1 MQNKKSLMKTNKLF
15 SQLARTYKQELLLAL
30 VFSSVANIMM
40 LVPTLYMLQIYDR
53 VMLSKSEITLVVV
66 SIITFGL
73 MLSMG
78 FAEWARSK
86 VLIAAGVNLELA
98 LSQRLFR
105 VSFLNRLKQT
115 QKSTLQPFND
125 LAQLRQTLTG
135 QSIYALLDA
144 PWTPFYIVI
153 MFLLHPWLGYL
164 SIVFCVNL
172 SFVAWFSAQK
182 TKDSKD
188 QSLEEETELNR
199 FVHSKL
205 RNAEVIE
212 AHGMAK
218 NLKFRWWQR
227 QVEVLKTGTEAE
239 NLESK
244 LTSTTKEITILKQ
257 SLALG
262 VGALLV
268 MKGELTVGAMIAANL
283 LMTRATAPLDTMVN
297 GWRGFKQSFEAAK
310 RLEELLDEFPEELQ
324 RGTSHVLKGAIQLQN
339 ISAQAI
345 TRKTPILNEV
355 SLQVRPGEAIAV
367 VGASGSGKSTLAKV
381 VLGVWPLFTGKVS
394 FDGIDIHELDREH
407 MGPQVG
413 YLAQDVEL
421 FDGTIAENI
430 ARMSE
435 VDHEKVILAAQHVG
449 MHETILHLP
458 SGYDHLIKGKGGA
471 LSSGQKQRIALARA
485 IYGTPQILIL
495 DEPDSSL
502 DEAGVKAL
510 EEVLKELKSAGT
522 TIVLITHRESLL
534 AFVDRIVEMKSG
546 QISHTR
552 EVPMDLLHSQAKLSN
567 I

>member
-1 MQNKKSLMKTNKLF
+1 MKPNKLF

-53 VMLSKSEITLVVV
+53 VMISKSEITLVVV

-73 MLSMG
+73 MLTMG

-172 SFVAWFSAQK
+172 TLVAWFSAQM

-212 AHGMAK
+212 AHGMAN
-218 NLKFRWWQR
+218 NLKLRWWQR

-244 LTSTTKEITILKQ
+244 LTSATKEITILKQ

-268 MKGELTVGAMIAANL
+268 MEGELTVGAMIAANL
-283 LMTRATAPLDTMVN
+283 LMTRATAPLDMMVN
-297 GWRGFKQSFEAAK
+297 GWRGFKQSFESAK
-310 RLEELLDEFPEELQ
+310 RLEELLDEFPEEVQ
-324 RGTSHVLKGAIQLQN
+324 RGKSHALKGAIELQN
-339 ISAQAI
+339 ISVKVA
-345 TRKTPILNEV
+345 TRKTPILHEV

-381 VLGVWPLFTGKVS
+381 ILGIWPSFAGQVS
-394 FDGIDIHELDREH
+394 FDGVDIHEIDREF

-435 VDHEKVILAAQHVG
+435 VDHERVILAAQHVG

-458 SGYDHLIKGKGGA
+458 SGYDHQISGKGGA
-471 LSSGQKQRIALARA
+471 LSSGQKQRVALARA

-534 AFVDRIVEMKSG
+534 AFVDRIIEMKSG
-546 QISHTR
+546 QISNTR
-552 EVPMDLLHSQAKLSN
+552 DVQRDLPNVQAKLSD

>member
-1 MQNKKSLMKTNKLF
+1 MKPNKLL

-53 VMLSKSEITLVVV
+53 VMISKSEITLVVV
-66 SIITFGL
+66 SIISFGL

-86 VLIAAGVNLELA
+86 VLIAAGVNLELT

-153 MFLLHPWLGYL
+153 MFLLHPWLGFL
-164 SIVFCVNL
+164 AIAFCVNL

-182 TKDSKD
+182 TKDNKD
-188 QSLEEETELNR
+188 QSLEEETDLNR

-262 VGALLV
+262 MGALLV
-268 MKGELTVGAMIAANL
+268 MEGELTVGAMIAANL
-283 LMTRATAPLDTMVN
+283 LMTRATSPLDMMVN
-297 GWRGFKQSFEAAK
+297 GWRDFKQSFDAAK
-310 RLEELLDEFPEELQ
+310 RLEELLDDFSEDMQ
-324 RGTSHVLKGAIQLQN
+324 RGNSHVLKGDIQLQN
-339 ISAQAI
+339 ISAKVA
-345 TRKTPILNEV
+345 TRKTSILNEV
-355 SLQVRPGEAIAV
+355 SFQVRSGEAIAV
-367 VGASGSGKSTLAKV
+367 VGASGSGKSTLAKAI
-381 VLGVWPLFTGKVS
+381 LGIWPSFTGKVS
-394 FDGIDIHELDREH
+394 FDGMGIHEIDQEF

-435 VDHEKVILAAQHVG
+435 VDHEKVILAAQQVG
-449 MHETILHLP
+449 MHETILHL
-458 SGYDHLIKGKGGA
+458 SEGYDHQITSKGGA
-471 LSSGQKQRIALARA
+471 LSSGQKQRVALARA

-510 EEVLKELKSAGT
+510 EEVLKALKSSGT
-522 TIVLITHRESLL
+522 TIILITHRESLL
-534 AFVDRIVEMKSG
+534 AFVDRIVEMKNG
-546 QISHTR
+546 QINSIR
-552 EVPMDLLHSQAKLSN
+552 DVSMSLPQAQAKLTN

>member
-1 MQNKKSLMKTNKLF
+1 MKPNKLF

-53 VMLSKSEITLVVV
+53 VMISKSEITLVVV

-172 SFVAWFSAQK
+172 TLVAWFSAQM

-212 AHGMAK
+212 AHGMAN
-218 NLKFRWWQR
+218 NLKLRWWQR

-268 MKGELTVGAMIAANL
+268 MEGELTVGAMIAANL
-283 LMTRATAPLDTMVN
+283 LMTRATAPLDMMVN
-297 GWRGFKQSFEAAK
+297 GWRGFKQSFESAK
-310 RLEELLDEFPEELQ
+310 RLEELLDEFPEEVQ
-324 RGTSHVLKGAIQLQN
+324 RGKSHALKGAIELQN
-339 ISAQAI
+339 ISVKVA
-345 TRKTPILNEV
+345 TRKTPILHEV

-381 VLGVWPLFTGKVS
+381 ILGIWPSFAGQVS
-394 FDGIDIHELDREH
+394 FDGVDIHEIDREF

-435 VDHEKVILAAQHVG
+435 IDHERVILAAQHVG

-458 SGYDHLIKGKGGA
+458 SGYDHQITGKGGA
-471 LSSGQKQRIALARA
+471 LSSGQKQRVALARA

-546 QISHTR
+546 QISNTR
-552 EVPMDLLHSQAKLSN
+552 NVQRDLPNAQAKLSD

>member
-1 MQNKKSLMKTNKLF
+1 MNNNTLLSK
-15 SQLARTYKQELLLAL
+15 LARTYKRELLLAL

-53 VMLSKSEITLVVV
+53 IMVSKSEITLIVV
-66 SIITFGL
+66 SFITLGL
-73 MLSMG
+73 MLSMI

-86 VLIAAGVNLELA
+86 VLVAAGVNLELA

-105 VSFLNRLKQT
+105 VSFLSRLKQS
-115 QKSTLQPFND
+115 QKTVLQPFSD
-125 LAQLRQTLTG
+125 LGQLRQTLTG

-144 PWTPFYIVI
+144 PWTPFYIVV
-153 MFLLHPWLGYL
+153 MFLLHPWLGIL
-164 SIVFCVNL
+164 ALVFCVNL
-172 SFVAWFSAQK
+172 SFVAWFSAQQ
-182 TKDSKD
+182 TKDTKD

-218 NLKFRWWQR
+218 NLQFKWWQR
-227 QVEVLKTGTEAE
+227 QNEVLRVGAEAE

-244 LTSTTKEITILKQ
+244 LTSAAKEITVLKQ

-268 MKGELTVGAMIAANL
+268 MEGELSVGAMIAANL
-283 LMTRATAPLDTMVN
+283 LMTRATAPLDMMVN
-297 GWRGFKQSFEAAK
+297 GWRGFKQAFEASE
-310 RLEELLDEFPEELQ
+310 RIELLLEEFPEIQTTGLSHKLQ
-324 RGTSHVLKGAIQLQN
+324 GNLKLNG
-339 ISAQAI
+339 I
-345 TRKTPILNEV
+345 TANVDLRKSSILNDV
-355 SLQVRPGEAIAV
+355 SLEVEAGEAIAV
-367 VGASGSGKSTLAKV
+367 IGASGSGKSTLAKV
-381 VLGVWPLFTGKVS
+381 ILGIWPSFTGRVL
-394 FDGIDIHELDREH
+394 FDGIDIDKLDREDF
-407 MGPQVG
+407 GPQVG

-435 VDHEKVILAAQHVG
+435 VDHEKVILAAKHVG

-458 SGYDHLIKGKGGA
+458 DGYDNQITGKGGT

-485 IYGTPQILIL
+485 IYDTPQVLVL

-502 DEAGVKAL
+502 DDAGVHAL
-510 EEVLKELKSAGT
+510 ESVLKELKASGT

-534 AFVDRIVEMKSG
+534 SFVDRTLEMENGRIIGHRS
-546 QISHTR
+546 
-552 EVPMDLLHSQAKLSN
+552 LSIN
-567 I
+567 

>member
-1 MQNKKSLMKTNKLF
+1 MKNNKLLPK
-15 SQLARTYKQELLLAL
+15 LARTYRQELLSALA
-30 VFSSVANIMM
+30 FSSVANILM

-53 VMLSKSEITLVVV
+53 VMLSKSEITLIVV
-66 SIITFGL
+66 SLISLGL
-73 MLSMG
+73 MMAMG

-144 PWTPFYIVI
+144 PWTPFYIFI

-164 SIVFCVNL
+164 AIVFCVNL
-172 SFVAWFSAQK
+172 SLVAWFSAHK
-182 TKDSKD
+182 SKDSKD
-188 QSLEEETELNR
+188 QSIEEETELNR

-227 QVEVLKTGTEAE
+227 QEEVLKTGTEAE

-244 LTSTTKEITILKQ
+244 LTSTTKEITVLKQ

-262 VGALLV
+262 MGALLV
-268 MKGELTVGAMIAANL
+268 MQGELSVGAMIAANFI
-283 LMTRATAPLDTMVN
+283 MTRATAPLDSMVN
-297 GWRGFKQSFEAAK
+297 GWRGFKQAFEAAK
-310 RLEELLDEFPEELQ
+310 RLEDLLEEFPEELQ
-324 RGTSHVLKGAIQLQN
+324 TGHVHKLKGTVELQQ
-339 ISAQAI
+339 ITAQVLS
-345 TRKTPILNEV
+345 RKAPILNEV
-355 SLQVRPGEAIAV
+355 SLLIESGQAIAV

-381 VLGVWPLFTGKVS
+381 IFGIWPTFTGIVN
-394 FDGIDIHELDREH
+394 FDGQDINQLDREFFGH
-407 MGPQVG
+407 QVG

-435 VDHEKVILAAQHVG
+435 VDHEQVIQAAQHVG
-449 MHETILHLP
+449 MHETILHLQE
-458 SGYDHLIKGKGGA
+458 GYDHQITGKGGS
-471 LSSGQKQRIALARA
+471 LSSGQKQRVALARA
-485 IYGTPQILIL
+485 IYGTPKILVL

-510 EEVLKELKSAGT
+510 EQVLKELKAAGT

-534 AFVDRIVEMKSG
+534 AFVDRIVEMKKG
-546 QISHTR
+546 QISSIR
-552 EVPMDLLHSQAKLSN
+552 EVHMELPHEQPKLN
-567 I
+567 HI

>member
-1 MQNKKSLMKTNKLF
+1 MKPNKLF

-53 VMLSKSEITLVVV
+53 VMISKSEITLVVV
-66 SIITFGL
+66 SIISFGL

-86 VLIAAGVNLELA
+86 VLIAAGVNLELT

-153 MFLLHPWLGYL
+153 MFLLHPWLGFLAIAFCL
-164 SIVFCVNL
+164 SL

-244 LTSTTKEITILKQ
+244 LTSTTKEITIFKQ

-262 VGALLV
+262 MGALLV

-283 LMTRATAPLDTMVN
+283 LMTRATSPLDMIVN
-297 GWRGFKQSFEAAK
+297 GWRGFKQSFDAAN
-310 RLEELLDEFPEELQ
+310 RLEELLDEFPEDMQ
-324 RGTSHVLKGAIQLQN
+324 RGNSHVLRGDIQVQN
-339 ISAQAI
+339 ISAKVAA
-345 TRKTPILNEV
+345 RKAPILNEV
-355 SLQVRPGEAIAV
+355 SFQVRSGEAIAV
-367 VGASGSGKSTLAKV
+367 VGASGSGKSTLAKAI
-381 VLGVWPLFTGKVS
+381 LGIWQSFTGKVS
-394 FDGIDIHELDREH
+394 FDGVGIHEIDREF

-458 SGYDHLIKGKGGA
+458 EGYDHQITGKGGA

-510 EEVLKELKSAGT
+510 EDVLKALKSSGT
-522 TIVLITHRESLL
+522 TIILITHRESLL
-534 AFVDRIVEMKSG
+534 AFVDRIVEMKNG
-546 QISHTR
+546 QINSISDVR
-552 EVPMDLLHSQAKLSN
+552 MSLPQAQAKFTN

>member
-1 MQNKKSLMKTNKLF
+1 MNNNTLLSK
-15 SQLARTYKQELLLAL
+15 LARTYKRELLLAL

-40 LVPTLYMLQIYDR
+40 LIPTLYMLQIYDR
-53 VMLSKSEITLVVV
+53 IMVSKSEITLIVV
-66 SIITFGL
+66 SVITLGL
-73 MLSMG
+73 MLSMI

-86 VLIAAGVNLELA
+86 VLVAAGVNLELA

-105 VSFLNRLKQT
+105 VSFLSRLKQS
-115 QKSTLQPFND
+115 QKTVLQPFSD
-125 LAQLRQTLTG
+125 LGQLRQTLTG

-144 PWTPFYIVI
+144 PWTPFYIVV
-153 MFLLHPWLGYL
+153 MFLLHPWLGIL
-164 SIVFCVNL
+164 ALVFCVNL
-172 SFVAWFSAQK
+172 SFVAWFSAQQ

-218 NLKFRWWQR
+218 NLQFKWWQR
-227 QVEVLKTGTEAE
+227 QNEVLRVGAEAE

-244 LTSTTKEITILKQ
+244 LTSAAKEITVLKQ

-268 MKGELTVGAMIAANL
+268 MEGELSVGAMIAANL
-283 LMTRATAPLDTMVN
+283 LMTRATAPLDMMVN
-297 GWRGFKQSFEAAK
+297 GWRGFKQAFEASE
-310 RLEELLDEFPEELQ
+310 RIELLLEEFPEIQTTGLSHELQ
-324 RGTSHVLKGAIQLQN
+324 GNLKLKG
-339 ISAQAI
+339 I
-345 TRKTPILNEV
+345 TANVDSRKTSILNDVSMEV
-355 SLQVRPGEAIAV
+355 EAGEAIAV
-367 VGASGSGKSTLAKV
+367 IGASGSGKSTLAKV
-381 VLGVWPLFTGKVS
+381 ILGIWPSFTGRVL
-394 FDGIDIHELDREH
+394 FDGIDIDKLDREDF
-407 MGPQVG
+407 GPQVG

-435 VDHEKVILAAQHVG
+435 VNHEKVILAAKHVG

-458 SGYDHLIKGKGGA
+458 DGYDNQITGKGGT

-485 IYGTPQILIL
+485 IYDTPQVLVL

-502 DEAGVKAL
+502 DDAGVHAL
-510 EEVLKELKSAGT
+510 ESVLKELKASGT

-534 AFVDRIVEMKSG
+534 SFVDRTLEMENGRIIGHRS
-546 QISHTR
+546 
-552 EVPMDLLHSQAKLSN
+552 LSIN
-567 I
+567 

>member
-1 MQNKKSLMKTNKLF
+1 MKPNKLF
-15 SQLARTYKQELLLAL
+15 SQLVKTYKQELLLAL

-53 VMLSKSEITLVVV
+53 VMISKSEITLVVV

-73 MLSMG
+73 MLTMG

-164 SIVFCVNL
+164 SLVFCVNL
-172 SFVAWFSAQK
+172 TLVAWFSAQI

-212 AHGMAK
+212 AHGMAN
-218 NLKFRWWQR
+218 NLKLRWWQR

-244 LTSTTKEITILKQ
+244 LTSATKEITILKQ

-268 MKGELTVGAMIAANL
+268 MEGELTVGAMIAANL
-283 LMTRATAPLDTMVN
+283 LMTRATAPLDMMVN
-297 GWRGFKQSFEAAK
+297 GWRGFKQSFESAK
-310 RLEELLDEFPEELQ
+310 RLEELLDEFPEEVQ
-324 RGTSHVLKGAIQLQN
+324 RGKSHALKGAIELQN
-339 ISAQAI
+339 ISVKVDA
-345 TRKTPILNEV
+345 RKTPILHEV

-381 VLGVWPLFTGKVS
+381 ILGIWPSFAGQVS
-394 FDGIDIHELDREH
+394 FDGLDIHEIDREF

-430 ARMSE
+430 VRMSK
-435 VDHEKVILAAQHVG
+435 VDHERVILAAKHVG

-458 SGYDHLIKGKGGA
+458 SGYDHQITGKGGA
-471 LSSGQKQRIALARA
+471 LSSGQKQRVALARA

-522 TIVLITHRESLL
+522 TIILITHRESLL

-546 QISHTR
+546 QISNTR
-552 EVPMDLLHSQAKLSN
+552 DVRRDLPNAQAKLSD

>member
-1 MQNKKSLMKTNKLF
+1 MNTINSFMNSNKLL
-15 SQLARTYKQELLLAL
+15 SKLARTYKRELILAL

-53 VMLSKSEITLVVV
+53 VMVSKSEITLIVV
-66 SIITFGL
+66 SVISLGL
-73 MLSMG
+73 MLSMI
-78 FAEWARSK
+78 FSEWARSK

-105 VSFLNRLKQT
+105 VSFLSRLKQS
-115 QKSTLQPFND
+115 QKTTLQPFSD
-125 LAQLRQTLTG
+125 LGQLRQTLTG

-144 PWTPFYIVI
+144 PWTPFYIVV
-153 MFLLHPWLGYL
+153 MFLLHPWLGIL
-164 SIVFCVNL
+164 ALLFCINL

-218 NLKFRWWQR
+218 NLQYKWWQR
-227 QVEVLKTGTEAE
+227 QNEVLRIGAEAE

-244 LTSTTKEITILKQ
+244 LTSATKEITVLKQ

-268 MKGELTVGAMIAANL
+268 MEGELSIGAMIAANL
-283 LMTRATAPLDTMVN
+283 LMTRATAPLDMMVN
-297 GWRGFKQSFEAAK
+297 GWRGFKQAFQASE
-310 RLEELLDEFPEELQ
+310 RIESLLVEFPEHQTGEFNHTLHGNLQ
-324 RGTSHVLKGAIQLQN
+324 LTGVTAKAESRNS
-339 ISAQAI
+339 
-345 TRKTPILNEV
+345 PILNDV
-355 SLQVRPGEAIAV
+355 SLQVQAGEAIAV
-367 VGASGSGKSTLAKV
+367 IGASGSGKSTLAKV
-381 VLGVWPLFTGKVS
+381 ILGIWPNFTGKVL
-394 FDGIDIHELDREH
+394 FDGKEIESLNREDI
-407 MGPQVG
+407 GSQIG

-430 ARMSE
+430 ARMSD
-435 VDHEKVILAAQHVG
+435 VKHEKVILAAKHVG

-458 SGYDHLIKGKGGA
+458 NGYDNQITGKGGT

-485 IYGTPQILIL
+485 IYDMPQVLVL

-502 DEAGVKAL
+502 DDAGVHAL
-510 EEVLKELKSAGT
+510 ESVLKELKKAGT

-534 AFVDRIVEMKSG
+534 NFVDRILEMENG
-546 QISHTR
+546 QIIR
-552 EVPMDLLHSQAKLSN
+552 QRNL
-567 I
+567 

>member
-1 MQNKKSLMKTNKLF
+1 MKSNKLF

-53 VMLSKSEITLVVV
+53 VMISKSEITLVVV

-73 MLSMG
+73 MLTMG

-172 SFVAWFSAQK
+172 TLVAWFSAQM

-188 QSLEEETELNR
+188 QSLEEEIELNR

-212 AHGMAK
+212 AHGMAN
-218 NLKFRWWQR
+218 NLKLRWWQR

-268 MKGELTVGAMIAANL
+268 MEGELTVGAMIAANL
-283 LMTRATAPLDTMVN
+283 LMTRATAPLDMMVN
-297 GWRGFKQSFEAAK
+297 GWRGFKQSFESAK
-310 RLEELLDEFPEELQ
+310 RLEELLDEFPEEVQ
-324 RGTSHVLKGAIQLQN
+324 RGKSHALKGAIELQN
-339 ISAQAI
+339 ISVKVA
-345 TRKTPILNEV
+345 TRKTPILHEV

-381 VLGVWPLFTGKVS
+381 ILGIWPSFAGQVS
-394 FDGIDIHELDREH
+394 FDGVDIHEIDREF

-435 VDHEKVILAAQHVG
+435 VDHERVILAAQHVG

-458 SGYDHLIKGKGGA
+458 SGYDHQITGKGGA
-471 LSSGQKQRIALARA
+471 LSSGQKQRVALARA

-534 AFVDRIVEMKSG
+534 DFVNRIIEMKSG
-546 QISHTR
+546 QISNTR
-552 EVPMDLLHSQAKLSN
+552 DVQRDLPNAQAKLSD

>member
-1 MQNKKSLMKTNKLF
+1 MQNKKSLMKPNKLF

-53 VMLSKSEITLVVV
+53 VMISKSEITLVVV

-73 MLSMG
+73 MLTMG

-164 SIVFCVNL
+164 SLVFCVNL
-172 SFVAWFSAQK
+172 TLVAWFSAQM

-212 AHGMAK
+212 AHGMAN
-218 NLKFRWWQR
+218 NLKLRWWQR

-244 LTSTTKEITILKQ
+244 LTSATKEITILKQ

-268 MKGELTVGAMIAANL
+268 MEGELTVGAMIAANL
-283 LMTRATAPLDTMVN
+283 LMTRATAPLDMMVN
-297 GWRGFKQSFEAAK
+297 GWRGFKQSFESAK
-310 RLEELLDEFPEELQ
+310 RLEELFDEFPEEVQ
-324 RGTSHVLKGAIQLQN
+324 RGKSHSLKGAIELQN
-339 ISAQAI
+339 ISVKVA
-345 TRKTPILNEV
+345 TRKTPILHEV

-381 VLGVWPLFTGKVS
+381 ILGIWPSFAGQVS
-394 FDGIDIHELDREH
+394 FDGVDIHEIDREF

-435 VDHEKVILAAQHVG
+435 VDHERVILAAQHVG

-458 SGYDHLIKGKGGA
+458 SGYDHQITGKGGA
-471 LSSGQKQRIALARA
+471 LSSGQKQRVALARA

-502 DEAGVKAL
+502 DEAGVNAL

-522 TIVLITHRESLL
+522 TIVLITHRESML

-546 QISHTR
+546 QISNTR
-552 EVPMDLLHSQAKLSN
+552 DVQRDLPNAQAKLSD

>member
-1 MQNKKSLMKTNKLF
+1 MKPNKLL

-53 VMLSKSEITLVVV
+53 VMISKSEITLVVV
-66 SIITFGL
+66 SIISFGL

-86 VLIAAGVNLELA
+86 VLIAAGVNLELT

-153 MFLLHPWLGYL
+153 MFLLHPWLGFL
-164 SIVFCVNL
+164 AIAFCVNL

-182 TKDSKD
+182 TKDNKD
-188 QSLEEETELNR
+188 QSLEEETDLNR

-262 VGALLV
+262 MGALLV
-268 MKGELTVGAMIAANL
+268 MEGELTVGAMIAANL
-283 LMTRATAPLDTMVN
+283 LMTRATSPLDMMVN
-297 GWRGFKQSFEAAK
+297 GWRDFKQSFDAAK
-310 RLEELLDEFPEELQ
+310 RLEELLDDFSEDMQ
-324 RGTSHVLKGAIQLQN
+324 RGNSHVLKGDIQLQN
-339 ISAQAI
+339 ISAKVA
-345 TRKTPILNEV
+345 TRKTSILNEV
-355 SLQVRPGEAIAV
+355 SFQVRSGEAIAV
-367 VGASGSGKSTLAKV
+367 VGASGSGKSTLAKAI
-381 VLGVWPLFTGKVS
+381 LGIWPSFTGKVS
-394 FDGIDIHELDREH
+394 FDDMGIHEIDREF

-435 VDHEKVILAAQHVG
+435 VDHEKVILAAQQVG
-449 MHETILHLP
+449 MHETILHL
-458 SGYDHLIKGKGGA
+458 SEGYDHQITSKGGA
-471 LSSGQKQRIALARA
+471 LSSGQKQRVALARA

-510 EEVLKELKSAGT
+510 EEVLKALKSSGT
-522 TIVLITHRESLL
+522 TIILITHRESLL
-534 AFVDRIVEMKSG
+534 AFVDRIVEMKNG
-546 QISHTR
+546 QINSIR
-552 EVPMDLLHSQAKLSN
+552 DVSMSLPQAQAKLTN

>member
-1 MQNKKSLMKTNKLF
+1 MKPNKLF

-53 VMLSKSEITLVVV
+53 VMISKSEITLVVV

-73 MLSMG
+73 MLTMG

-172 SFVAWFSAQK
+172 TLVAWFSAQM

-212 AHGMAK
+212 AHGMAN
-218 NLKFRWWQR
+218 NLKLRWWQR
-227 QVEVLKTGTEAE
+227 QVEVLKTGTESE

-244 LTSTTKEITILKQ
+244 LTSATKEITILKQ

-268 MKGELTVGAMIAANL
+268 MEGELTVGAMIAANL
-283 LMTRATAPLDTMVN
+283 LMTRATAPLDMMVN
-297 GWRGFKQSFEAAK
+297 GWRGFKQSFESAK
-310 RLEELLDEFPEELQ
+310 RLEELLDEFPEEVQ
-324 RGTSHVLKGAIQLQN
+324 RGKSHALKGAIELQN
-339 ISAQAI
+339 ISVKVA
-345 TRKTPILNEV
+345 TRKTPILHEV

-381 VLGVWPLFTGKVS
+381 ILGIWPSFAGQVS
-394 FDGIDIHELDREH
+394 FDGVDIHEIDREF

-435 VDHEKVILAAQHVG
+435 VDHERVILAAQHVG

-458 SGYDHLIKGKGGA
+458 SGYDHQITGKGGA
-471 LSSGQKQRIALARA
+471 LSSGQKQRVALARA

-510 EEVLKELKSAGT
+510 EEVLKELKVAGT

-546 QISHTR
+546 QISNTR
-552 EVPMDLLHSQAKLSN
+552 DVQMDLPNAQAKLSD

>member
-1 MQNKKSLMKTNKLF
+1 MNNNTLLSK
-15 SQLARTYKQELLLAL
+15 LARTYKRELLLAL

-53 VMLSKSEITLVVV
+53 IMVSKSEITLIVV
-66 SIITFGL
+66 SVITLGL
-73 MLSMG
+73 MLSMI
-78 FAEWARSK
+78 FSEWARSK
-86 VLIAAGVNLELA
+86 VLVAAGVNLELA

-105 VSFLNRLKQT
+105 VSFLSRLKQS
-115 QKSTLQPFND
+115 QKTVLQPFSD
-125 LAQLRQTLTG
+125 LGQLRQTLTG

-144 PWTPFYIVI
+144 PWTPFYIIV
-153 MFLLHPWLGYL
+153 MFLLHPWLGIL
-164 SIVFCVNL
+164 ALVFCINL
-172 SFVAWFSAQK
+172 SFVAWFSAQQ

-218 NLKFRWWQR
+218 NLQFKWWQR
-227 QVEVLKTGTEAE
+227 QNEVLRIGAEAE

-244 LTSTTKEITILKQ
+244 LTSATKEITVLKQ

-268 MKGELTVGAMIAANL
+268 MEGELSVGAMIAANL
-283 LMTRATAPLDTMVN
+283 LMTRATAPLDMMVN
-297 GWRGFKQSFEAAK
+297 GWRGFKQAFQASE
-310 RLEELLDEFPEELQ
+310 RIELLLEEFPEIQTTGLRHKLQ
-324 RGTSHVLKGAIQLQN
+324 GNLMLNDITAN
-339 ISAQAI
+339 IDS
-345 TRKTPILNEV
+345 RKLPILNAV
-355 SLQVRPGEAIAV
+355 SMQVDAGEAIAV
-367 VGASGSGKSTLAKV
+367 IGASGSGKSTLAKV
-381 VLGVWPLFTGKVS
+381 ILGIWPSFTGRVL
-394 FDGIDIHELDREH
+394 FDGLGIDKLDREDF
-407 MGPQVG
+407 GPQVG

-435 VDHEKVILAAQHVG
+435 IDHEKVILAAKHVG

-458 SGYDHLIKGKGGA
+458 DGYDNQITGKGGT

-485 IYGTPQILIL
+485 IYDTPKLLVL

-502 DEAGVKAL
+502 DDAGVHAL
-510 EEVLKELKSAGT
+510 ESVLKELKASGT

-534 AFVDRIVEMKSG
+534 NFVDRTLEMENG
-546 QISHTR
+546 RIISHR
-552 EVPMDLLHSQAKLSN
+552 SLS
-567 I
+567 IK

>member
-1 MQNKKSLMKTNKLF
+1 MNNNTLLSK
-15 SQLARTYKQELLLAL
+15 LARTYKRELLLAL

-53 VMLSKSEITLVVV
+53 IMVSKSEITLIVV
-66 SIITFGL
+66 SVITLGL
-73 MLSMG
+73 MLSMI
-78 FAEWARSK
+78 FSEWARSK
-86 VLIAAGVNLELA
+86 VLVAAGVNLELA

-105 VSFLNRLKQT
+105 VSFLSRLKQS
-115 QKSTLQPFND
+115 QKTVLQPFSD
-125 LAQLRQTLTG
+125 LGQLRQTLTG

-144 PWTPFYIVI
+144 PWTPFYIIV
-153 MFLLHPWLGYL
+153 MFLLHPWLGIL
-164 SIVFCVNL
+164 ALVFCINL
-172 SFVAWFSAQK
+172 SFVAWFSAQQ

-218 NLKFRWWQR
+218 NLQFKWWQR
-227 QVEVLKTGTEAE
+227 QNEVLRIGAEAE

-244 LTSTTKEITILKQ
+244 LTSATKEITVLKQ

-268 MKGELTVGAMIAANL
+268 MEGELSVGAMIAANL
-283 LMTRATAPLDTMVN
+283 LMTRATAPLDMMVN
-297 GWRGFKQSFEAAK
+297 GWRGFKQAFQASE
-310 RLEELLDEFPEELQ
+310 RIELLLEEFPEIQTTGLRHKLQ
-324 RGTSHVLKGAIQLQN
+324 GNLMLNDITAN
-339 ISAQAI
+339 IDS
-345 TRKTPILNEV
+345 RKLPILNAV
-355 SLQVRPGEAIAV
+355 SMQVDAGEAIAV
-367 VGASGSGKSTLAKV
+367 IGASGSGKSTLAKV
-381 VLGVWPLFTGKVS
+381 ILGIWPSFTGRVL
-394 FDGIDIHELDREH
+394 FDGLDIDKLDREDF
-407 MGPQVG
+407 GPQVG

-435 VDHEKVILAAQHVG
+435 VDHEKVILAAKHVG

-458 SGYDHLIKGKGGA
+458 DGYDNQITGKGGT

-485 IYGTPQILIL
+485 IYDTPKLLVL

-502 DEAGVKAL
+502 DDAGVHAL
-510 EEVLKELKSAGT
+510 ESVLKELKASGT

-534 AFVDRIVEMKSG
+534 NFVDRTLEMETG
-546 QISHTR
+546 RIISHR
-552 EVPMDLLHSQAKLSN
+552 SLS
-567 I
+567 IK

>member
-1 MQNKKSLMKTNKLF
+1 MKNNNLF
-15 SQLARTYKQELLLAL
+15 SQLAKTYKQELLLAL

-53 VMLSKSEITLVVV
+53 VMISKSEITLVVV

-73 MLSMG
+73 MLTMG

-172 SFVAWFSAQK
+172 TLVAWFSAQM

-212 AHGMAK
+212 AHGMAN
-218 NLKFRWWQR
+218 NLKLRWWQR

-268 MKGELTVGAMIAANL
+268 MEGELTVGAMIAANL
-283 LMTRATAPLDTMVN
+283 LMTRATAPLDMMVN
-297 GWRGFKQSFEAAK
+297 GWRGFKQSFESAK
-310 RLEELLDEFPEELQ
+310 RLEELLDEFPEEVQ
-324 RGTSHVLKGAIQLQN
+324 RGKSHALKGAIELQN
-339 ISAQAI
+339 ISVKVA
-345 TRKTPILNEV
+345 TRKTPILHEV

-381 VLGVWPLFTGKVS
+381 ILGIWPSFAGQVS
-394 FDGIDIHELDREH
+394 FDGVDIHEIDREF

-435 VDHEKVILAAQHVG
+435 VDHERVILAAQHVG

-458 SGYDHLIKGKGGA
+458 SGYDHQITGKGGA
-471 LSSGQKQRIALARA
+471 LSSGQKQRVALARA

-534 AFVDRIVEMKSG
+534 DFVNRIIEMKSG
-546 QISHTR
+546 QISNTR
-552 EVPMDLLHSQAKLSN
+552 DVQRDLPNAQAKLSD

>member
-1 MQNKKSLMKTNKLF
+1 MNNNTLLSK
-15 SQLARTYKQELLLAL
+15 LARTYKRELLLAL

-53 VMLSKSEITLVVV
+53 IMVSKSEITLIVV
-66 SIITFGL
+66 SVITLGL
-73 MLSMG
+73 MLSMI
-78 FAEWARSK
+78 FSEWARSK
-86 VLIAAGVNLELA
+86 VLVAAGVNLELA

-105 VSFLNRLKQT
+105 VSFLSRLKQS
-115 QKSTLQPFND
+115 QKTVLQPFSD
-125 LAQLRQTLTG
+125 LGQLRQTLTG

-144 PWTPFYIVI
+144 PWTPFYIIV
-153 MFLLHPWLGYL
+153 MFLLHPWLGIL
-164 SIVFCVNL
+164 ALVFCINL
-172 SFVAWFSAQK
+172 SFVAWFSAQQ

-218 NLKFRWWQR
+218 NLQFKWWQR
-227 QVEVLKTGTEAE
+227 QNEVLRIGAEAE

-244 LTSTTKEITILKQ
+244 LTSATKEITVLKQ

-268 MKGELTVGAMIAANL
+268 MEGELSVGAMIAANL
-283 LMTRATAPLDTMVN
+283 LMTRATAPLDMMVN
-297 GWRGFKQSFEAAK
+297 GWRGFKQAFQASE
-310 RLEELLDEFPEELQ
+310 RIELLLEEFPEIQTTGLRHKLQ
-324 RGTSHVLKGAIQLQN
+324 GNLMLNDITAN
-339 ISAQAI
+339 IDS
-345 TRKTPILNEV
+345 RKLPILNAV
-355 SLQVRPGEAIAV
+355 SMQVDAGEAIAV
-367 VGASGSGKSTLAKV
+367 IGASGSGKSTLAKV
-381 VLGVWPLFTGKVS
+381 ILGIWPSFTGRVL
-394 FDGIDIHELDREH
+394 FDGLDIDKIDREDF
-407 MGPQVG
+407 GPQVG

-435 VDHEKVILAAQHVG
+435 VDHEKVILAAKHVG

-458 SGYDHLIKGKGGA
+458 DGYDNQITGKGGT

-485 IYGTPQILIL
+485 IYDTPKLLVL

-502 DEAGVKAL
+502 DDAGVHAL
-510 EEVLKELKSAGT
+510 ESVLKELKASGT

-534 AFVDRIVEMKSG
+534 NFVDRTLEMETG
-546 QISHTR
+546 RIISHR
-552 EVPMDLLHSQAKLSN
+552 SLS
-567 I
+567 IK

>member
-1 MQNKKSLMKTNKLF
+1 MNNNTLLSK
-15 SQLARTYKQELLLAL
+15 LARTYKRELLLAL

-53 VMLSKSEITLVVV
+53 IMVSKSEITLIVV
-66 SIITFGL
+66 SVITLGL
-73 MLSMG
+73 MLSMI

-86 VLIAAGVNLELA
+86 VLVAAGVNLELA

-105 VSFLNRLKQT
+105 VSFLSRLKQS
-115 QKSTLQPFND
+115 QKTVLQPFSD
-125 LAQLRQTLTG
+125 LGQLRQTLTG

-144 PWTPFYIVI
+144 PWTPFYIVV
-153 MFLLHPWLGYL
+153 MFLLHPWLGIL
-164 SIVFCVNL
+164 ALVFCVNL
-172 SFVAWFSAQK
+172 SFVAWFSAQQ

-218 NLKFRWWQR
+218 NLQFKWWQR
-227 QVEVLKTGTEAE
+227 QNEVLRVGAEAE

-244 LTSTTKEITILKQ
+244 LTSAAKEITVLKQ

-268 MKGELTVGAMIAANL
+268 MEGELSVGAMIAANL
-283 LMTRATAPLDTMVN
+283 LMTRATAPLDMMVN
-297 GWRGFKQSFEAAK
+297 GWRGFKQAFEASE
-310 RLEELLDEFPEELQ
+310 RIELLLEEFPEIQTTRLSHKLQ
-324 RGTSHVLKGAIQLQN
+324 GNLKLKG
-339 ISAQAI
+339 I
-345 TRKTPILNEV
+345 TANVDSRKSSILNDV
-355 SLQVRPGEAIAV
+355 SLEVEAGEAIAV
-367 VGASGSGKSTLAKV
+367 IGASGSGKSTLAKV
-381 VLGVWPLFTGKVS
+381 ILGIWPSFTGRVL
-394 FDGIDIHELDREH
+394 FDGIDIDKLDREDF
-407 MGPQVG
+407 GPQVG

-435 VDHEKVILAAQHVG
+435 VDHEKVILAAKHVG

-458 SGYDHLIKGKGGA
+458 DGYDNQITGKGGT

-485 IYGTPQILIL
+485 IYDTPQVLVL

-502 DEAGVKAL
+502 DDAGVHAL
-510 EEVLKELKSAGT
+510 ESVLKELKASGT

-534 AFVDRIVEMKSG
+534 SFVDRTLEMENGRIIGHRS
-546 QISHTR
+546 
-552 EVPMDLLHSQAKLSN
+552 LSIN
-567 I
+567 

>member
-1 MQNKKSLMKTNKLF
+1 MNNNTLLSK
-15 SQLARTYKQELLLAL
+15 LARTYKRELLLAL

-53 VMLSKSEITLVVV
+53 IMVSKSEITLIVMSV
-66 SIITFGL
+66 ITLGL
-73 MLSMG
+73 MLSMI

-86 VLIAAGVNLELA
+86 VLVAAGVNLELA

-105 VSFLNRLKQT
+105 VSFLSRLKQS
-115 QKSTLQPFND
+115 QKTVLQPFSD
-125 LAQLRQTLTG
+125 LGQLRQTLTG

-144 PWTPFYIVI
+144 PWTPFYIVV
-153 MFLLHPWLGYL
+153 MFLLHPWLGIL
-164 SIVFCVNL
+164 ALVFCVNL
-172 SFVAWFSAQK
+172 SFVAWFSAHQ

-218 NLKFRWWQR
+218 NLQFKWWQR
-227 QVEVLKTGTEAE
+227 QNEVLRVGAEAD

-244 LTSTTKEITILKQ
+244 LTSAAKEITVLKQ

-268 MKGELTVGAMIAANL
+268 MEGELSVGAMIAANL
-283 LMTRATAPLDTMVN
+283 LMTRATAPLDMMVN
-297 GWRGFKQSFEAAK
+297 GWRGFKQAFEASE
-310 RLEELLDEFPEELQ
+310 RIDLLLEEFPEIQTTGLSHKLQ
-324 RGTSHVLKGAIQLQN
+324 GNLMLKG
-339 ISAQAI
+339 I
-345 TRKTPILNEV
+345 TANVDSRKSSILNDV
-355 SLQVRPGEAIAV
+355 SMQVEAGEAIAV
-367 VGASGSGKSTLAKV
+367 IGASGSGKSTLAKV
-381 VLGVWPLFTGKVS
+381 ILGIWPSFTGSVL
-394 FDGIDIHELDREH
+394 FDGVDIDKLDREDF
-407 MGPQVG
+407 GPQVG

-430 ARMSE
+430 ARMSK
-435 VDHEKVILAAQHVG
+435 VDHEKVILAAKHVG

-458 SGYDHLIKGKGGA
+458 DGYDNQITGKGGT

-485 IYGTPQILIL
+485 IYDTPQVLVL

-502 DEAGVKAL
+502 DDAGVHAL
-510 EEVLKELKSAGT
+510 ESVLKELKASGT

-534 AFVDRIVEMKSG
+534 SVVDRTLEMENGRIIGHRSLT
-546 QISHTR
+546 I
-552 EVPMDLLHSQAKLSN
+552 N
-567 I
+567 

>member
-1 MQNKKSLMKTNKLF
+1 MNNNTLLSK
-15 SQLARTYKQELLLAL
+15 LARTYKRELLLAL

-53 VMLSKSEITLVVV
+53 IMVSKSEITLIVV
-66 SIITFGL
+66 SVITLGL
-73 MLSMG
+73 MLSMI

-86 VLIAAGVNLELA
+86 VLVAAGVNLELA

-105 VSFLNRLKQT
+105 VSFLSRLKQS
-115 QKSTLQPFND
+115 QKTVLQPFSD
-125 LAQLRQTLTG
+125 LGQLRQTLTG

-144 PWTPFYIVI
+144 PWTPFYIVV
-153 MFLLHPWLGYL
+153 MFLLHPWLGIL
-164 SIVFCVNL
+164 ALVFCVNL
-172 SFVAWFSAQK
+172 SFVAWFSAQQ

-218 NLKFRWWQR
+218 NLQFKWWQR
-227 QVEVLKTGTEAE
+227 QNEVLRVGAEAE

-244 LTSTTKEITILKQ
+244 LTSAAKEITVLKQ

-262 VGALLV
+262 AGALLV
-268 MKGELTVGAMIAANL
+268 MEGELSVGAMIAANL
-283 LMTRATAPLDTMVN
+283 LMTRATAPLDMMVN
-297 GWRGFKQSFEAAK
+297 GWRGFKQAFEASE
-310 RLEELLDEFPEELQ
+310 RIELLLEEFPEIQTTGLIHELQ
-324 RGTSHVLKGAIQLQN
+324 GNLKLKG
-339 ISAQAI
+339 I
-345 TRKTPILNEV
+345 TANVDSRKTSILNDVSMEV
-355 SLQVRPGEAIAV
+355 EAGEAIAV
-367 VGASGSGKSTLAKV
+367 IGASGSGKSTLAKV
-381 VLGVWPLFTGKVS
+381 ILGIWPSFTGRVL
-394 FDGIDIHELDREH
+394 FDGIDIDKLDREDF
-407 MGPQVG
+407 GPQVG

-435 VDHEKVILAAQHVG
+435 VNHEKVILAAKHVG

-458 SGYDHLIKGKGGA
+458 DGYDNQITGKGGT

-485 IYGTPQILIL
+485 IYDTPQVLVL

-502 DEAGVKAL
+502 DDAGVHAL
-510 EEVLKELKSAGT
+510 ESVLKELKASGT

-534 AFVDRIVEMKSG
+534 SFVDRTLEMENGRIIGHRS
-546 QISHTR
+546 
-552 EVPMDLLHSQAKLSN
+552 LSIN
-567 I
+567 

>member
-1 MQNKKSLMKTNKLF
+1 MKPNKLF

-53 VMLSKSEITLVVV
+53 VMISKSEITLVVV

-73 MLSMG
+73 MLTMG

-135 QSIYALLDA
+135 QTIYALLDA

-164 SIVFCVNL
+164 SLVFCVNL
-172 SFVAWFSAQK
+172 TLVAWFSAQM

-212 AHGMAK
+212 AHGMAN
-218 NLKFRWWQR
+218 NLKLRWWQR

-239 NLESK
+239 SLESK
-244 LTSTTKEITILKQ
+244 LTSATKEITILKQ

-268 MKGELTVGAMIAANL
+268 MEGELTVGAMIAANL
-283 LMTRATAPLDTMVN
+283 LMTRATAPLDMMVN
-297 GWRGFKQSFEAAK
+297 GWRGFKQSFESAK
-310 RLEELLDEFPEELQ
+310 RLEELFDEFPEEVQ
-324 RGTSHVLKGAIQLQN
+324 RGKSHSLKGAIELQN
-339 ISAQAI
+339 ISVKVAA
-345 TRKTPILNEV
+345 RKTPILHEV
-355 SLQVRPGEAIAV
+355 SLHVRPGQAIAV

-381 VLGVWPLFTGKVS
+381 ILGIWPSFAGQVS
-394 FDGIDIHELDREH
+394 FDGVDIHEIDREF

-435 VDHEKVILAAQHVG
+435 VDHERVILAAQHVG

-458 SGYDHLIKGKGGA
+458 SGYDHQIAGKGGA
-471 LSSGQKQRIALARA
+471 LSSGQKQRVALARA

-546 QISHTR
+546 QISNTR
-552 EVPMDLLHSQAKLSN
+552 DVQRDLPNAQAKLSD

>member
-1 MQNKKSLMKTNKLF
+1 MNSNKLL
-15 SQLARTYKQELLLAL
+15 SKLARTYKRELILAL

-53 VMLSKSEITLVVV
+53 VMVSKSEITLIVV
-66 SIITFGL
+66 SVISLGL
-73 MLSMG
+73 MLSMI
-78 FAEWARSK
+78 FSEWARSK

-105 VSFLNRLKQT
+105 VSFLSRLKQS
-115 QKSTLQPFND
+115 QKTTLQPFSD
-125 LAQLRQTLTG
+125 LGQLRQTLTG

-144 PWTPFYIVI
+144 PWTPFYIVV
-153 MFLLHPWLGYL
+153 MFLLHPWLGIL
-164 SIVFCVNL
+164 ALLFCINL

-218 NLKFRWWQR
+218 NLQYKWWQR
-227 QVEVLKTGTEAE
+227 QNEVLRIGAEAE

-244 LTSTTKEITILKQ
+244 LTSATKEITVLKQ

-268 MKGELTVGAMIAANL
+268 MEGELSIGAMIAANL
-283 LMTRATAPLDTMVN
+283 LMTRATAPLDMMVN
-297 GWRGFKQSFEAAK
+297 GWRGFKQAFQASE
-310 RLEELLDEFPEELQ
+310 RIESLLEEFPEHQTGEFNHTLHGNLQ
-324 RGTSHVLKGAIQLQN
+324 LTGVTAKAESRNS
-339 ISAQAI
+339 
-345 TRKTPILNEV
+345 PILNDV
-355 SLQVRPGEAIAV
+355 SLQVQAGEAIAV
-367 VGASGSGKSTLAKV
+367 IGASGSGKSTLAKV
-381 VLGVWPLFTGKVS
+381 ILGIWPNFTGKVL
-394 FDGIDIHELDREH
+394 FDGKEIESLNREDI
-407 MGPQVG
+407 GSQIG

-430 ARMSE
+430 ARMSD
-435 VDHEKVILAAQHVG
+435 VKHEKVILAAKHVG

-458 SGYDHLIKGKGGA
+458 NGYDNQITGKGGT

-485 IYGTPQILIL
+485 IYDMPQVLVL

-502 DEAGVKAL
+502 DDAGVHAL
-510 EEVLKELKSAGT
+510 ESVLKELKKAGT

-534 AFVDRIVEMKSG
+534 NFVDRILEMENG
-546 QISHTR
+546 QIIR
-552 EVPMDLLHSQAKLSN
+552 QRNL
-567 I
+567 

>member
-1 MQNKKSLMKTNKLF
+1 MKPNKLL

-40 LVPTLYMLQIYDR
+40 LIPTLYMLQIYDR
-53 VMLSKSEITLVVV
+53 VMVSKSEITLVVI
-66 SIITFGL
+66 SIISFGL

-86 VLIAAGVNLELA
+86 VLIAAGVNLELT

-153 MFLLHPWLGYL
+153 MFLLHPWLGFL
-164 SIVFCVNL
+164 AIAFCVNL

-182 TKDSKD
+182 TKDNKD

-244 LTSTTKEITILKQ
+244 LTSTAKEITILKQ

-262 VGALLV
+262 MGALLV
-268 MKGELTVGAMIAANL
+268 MEGELTVGAMIAANL
-283 LMTRATAPLDTMVN
+283 LMTRATSPLDMMVN
-297 GWRGFKQSFEAAK
+297 GWRDFKQSFDAAK
-310 RLEELLDEFPEELQ
+310 RLEELLDDFPEDMQ
-324 RGTSHVLKGAIQLQN
+324 RGNSHVLKGGIQLQN
-339 ISAQAI
+339 ISAKVA
-345 TRKTPILNEV
+345 TRKTPILNDV
-355 SLQVRPGEAIAV
+355 SLQVRSGEAIAV
-367 VGASGSGKSTLAKV
+367 VGASGSGKSTLAKAI
-381 VLGVWPLFTGKVS
+381 LGIWPSFTGKIS
-394 FDGIDIHELDREH
+394 FDGVGIYEIDREF

-449 MHETILHLP
+449 MHETILHL
-458 SGYDHLIKGKGGA
+458 SEGYDHQITGKGGA
-471 LSSGQKQRIALARA
+471 LSSGQKQRVALARA

-510 EEVLKELKSAGT
+510 EEVLKALKSSGT
-522 TIVLITHRESLL
+522 TIILITHRESLL
-534 AFVDRIVEMKSG
+534 AFVDRIVEMKNG
-546 QISHTR
+546 QISSIR
-552 EVPMDLLHSQAKLSN
+552 DVPMSLPQAQAKLTN

>member
-1 MQNKKSLMKTNKLF
+1 MNNNTLLSK
-15 SQLARTYKQELLLAL
+15 LARTYKRELLLAL

-40 LVPTLYMLQIYDR
+40 LIPTLYMLQIYDR
-53 VMLSKSEITLVVV
+53 IMVSKSEITLIVV
-66 SIITFGL
+66 SVITLGL
-73 MLSMG
+73 MLSMI

-86 VLIAAGVNLELA
+86 VLVAAGVNLELA

-105 VSFLNRLKQT
+105 VSFLSRLKQS
-115 QKSTLQPFND
+115 QKTVLQPFSD
-125 LAQLRQTLTG
+125 LGQLRQTLTG

-144 PWTPFYIVI
+144 PWTPFYIVV
-153 MFLLHPWLGYL
+153 MFLLHPWLGIL
-164 SIVFCVNL
+164 ALVFCVNL
-172 SFVAWFSAQK
+172 SFVAWFSAQQ

-218 NLKFRWWQR
+218 NLQFKWWQR
-227 QVEVLKTGTEAE
+227 QNEVLRVGAEAE

-244 LTSTTKEITILKQ
+244 LTSAAKEITVLKQ

-268 MKGELTVGAMIAANL
+268 MEGELSVGAMIAANL
-283 LMTRATAPLDTMVN
+283 LMTRATAPLDMMVN
-297 GWRGFKQSFEAAK
+297 GWRGFKQAFEASE
-310 RLEELLDEFPEELQ
+310 RIELLLEEFPEIQTTGLSHKLQ
-324 RGTSHVLKGAIQLQN
+324 GNLKLKG
-339 ISAQAI
+339 I
-345 TRKTPILNEV
+345 TANVDSRKTSILNDVSMEV
-355 SLQVRPGEAIAV
+355 EAGEAIAV
-367 VGASGSGKSTLAKV
+367 IGASGSGKSTLAKV
-381 VLGVWPLFTGKVS
+381 ILGIWPSFTGRVL
-394 FDGIDIHELDREH
+394 FDGIDIDKLDREDF
-407 MGPQVG
+407 GPQVG

-435 VDHEKVILAAQHVG
+435 VNHEKVILAAKHVG

-458 SGYDHLIKGKGGA
+458 DGYDNQITGKGGT

-485 IYGTPQILIL
+485 IYDTPQVLVL

-502 DEAGVKAL
+502 DDAGVHAL
-510 EEVLKELKSAGT
+510 ESVLKELKASGT

-534 AFVDRIVEMKSG
+534 SFVDRTLEMENGRIIGHRS
-546 QISHTR
+546 
-552 EVPMDLLHSQAKLSN
+552 LSIN
-567 I
+567 

>member
-1 MQNKKSLMKTNKLF
+1 MNKINSFMNNNTLLSK
-15 SQLARTYKQELLLAL
+15 LARTYKRELLLAL

-53 VMLSKSEITLVVV
+53 IMVSKSEITLIVV
-66 SIITFGL
+66 SVITLGL
-73 MLSMG
+73 MLSMI
-78 FAEWARSK
+78 FSEWARSK
-86 VLIAAGVNLELA
+86 VLVAAGVNLELA

-105 VSFLNRLKQT
+105 VSFLSRLKQS
-115 QKSTLQPFND
+115 QKTVLQPFSD
-125 LAQLRQTLTG
+125 LGQLRQTLTG

-144 PWTPFYIVI
+144 PWTPFYIIV
-153 MFLLHPWLGYL
+153 MFLLHPWLGIL
-164 SIVFCVNL
+164 ALVFCINL
-172 SFVAWFSAQK
+172 SFVAWFSAQQ

-218 NLKFRWWQR
+218 NLQFKWWQR
-227 QVEVLKTGTEAE
+227 QNEVLRIGAEAE

-244 LTSTTKEITILKQ
+244 LTSATKEITVLKQ

-268 MKGELTVGAMIAANL
+268 MEGELSVGAMIAANL
-283 LMTRATAPLDTMVN
+283 LMTRATAPLDMMVN
-297 GWRGFKQSFEAAK
+297 GWRGFKQAFQASE
-310 RLEELLDEFPEELQ
+310 RIELLLEEFPEIQTTGLRHKLQ
-324 RGTSHVLKGAIQLQN
+324 GNLMLNDITAN
-339 ISAQAI
+339 IDS
-345 TRKTPILNEV
+345 RKLPILNAV
-355 SLQVRPGEAIAV
+355 SMQVDAGEAIAV
-367 VGASGSGKSTLAKV
+367 IGASGSGKSTLAKV
-381 VLGVWPLFTGKVS
+381 ILGIWPSFTGRVL
-394 FDGIDIHELDREH
+394 FDGLDIDKIDREDF
-407 MGPQVG
+407 GPQVG

-435 VDHEKVILAAQHVG
+435 VDHEKVILAAKHVG

-458 SGYDHLIKGKGGA
+458 DGYDNQITGKGGT

-485 IYGTPQILIL
+485 IYDTPKLLVL

-502 DEAGVKAL
+502 DDAGVHAL
-510 EEVLKELKSAGT
+510 ESVLKELKASGT

-534 AFVDRIVEMKSG
+534 NFVDRTLEMETG
-546 QISHTR
+546 RIISHR
-552 EVPMDLLHSQAKLSN
+552 SLS
-567 I
+567 IK

>member
-1 MQNKKSLMKTNKLF
+1 MNNNTLLSK
-15 SQLARTYKQELLLAL
+15 LARTYKRELLLAL

-53 VMLSKSEITLVVV
+53 IMVSKSEITLIVISV
-66 SIITFGL
+66 ITLGL
-73 MLSMG
+73 MLSMI

-86 VLIAAGVNLELA
+86 VLVAAGVNLELA

-105 VSFLNRLKQT
+105 VSFLSRLKQS
-115 QKSTLQPFND
+115 QKTVLQPFSD
-125 LAQLRQTLTG
+125 LSQLRQTLTG

-144 PWTPFYIVI
+144 PWTPFYIVV
-153 MFLLHPWLGYL
+153 MFLLHPWLGIL
-164 SIVFCVNL
+164 ALVFCVNL
-172 SFVAWFSAQK
+172 SFVAWFSAQQ

-218 NLKFRWWQR
+218 NLQFKWWQR
-227 QVEVLKTGTEAE
+227 QNEVLRVGAEAE

-244 LTSTTKEITILKQ
+244 LTSAAKEITVLKQ

-268 MKGELTVGAMIAANL
+268 MEGELSVGAMIAANL
-283 LMTRATAPLDTMVN
+283 LMTRATAPLDMMVN
-297 GWRGFKQSFEAAK
+297 GWRGFKQAFEASE
-310 RLEELLDEFPEELQ
+310 RIELLLEEFPEIQTTGLSHKLQ
-324 RGTSHVLKGAIQLQN
+324 GNLMLKG
-339 ISAQAI
+339 I
-345 TRKTPILNEV
+345 TANVDSRKSSILNDVSMEV
-355 SLQVRPGEAIAV
+355 EAGEAIAV
-367 VGASGSGKSTLAKV
+367 IGASGSGKSTLAKV
-381 VLGVWPLFTGKVS
+381 ILGIWPSFTGRVL
-394 FDGIDIHELDREH
+394 FDGIDIDKLDREDF
-407 MGPQVG
+407 GPQVG

-435 VDHEKVILAAQHVG
+435 VNHEKVILAAKHVG

-458 SGYDHLIKGKGGA
+458 DGYDNQITGKGGT

-485 IYGTPQILIL
+485 IYDTPQVLVL

-502 DEAGVKAL
+502 DDAGVHAL
-510 EEVLKELKSAGT
+510 ESVLKELKASGT

-534 AFVDRIVEMKSG
+534 SFVDRTLEMENGRIIGHRS
-546 QISHTR
+546 
-552 EVPMDLLHSQAKLSN
+552 LSIN
-567 I
+567 

>member
-1 MQNKKSLMKTNKLF
+1 MKNNNLI

-30 VFSSVANIMM
+30 FFSAVANIMM

-53 VMLSKSEITLVVV
+53 VMLSKSTITLLVIS
-66 SIITFGL
+66 SITLGL
-73 MLSMG
+73 IISMG

-105 VSFLNRLKQT
+105 VSFLTRLKQSH
-115 QKSTLQPFND
+115 KSPIQPFND
-125 LAQLRQTLTG
+125 LAELRQTLTG

-144 PWTPFYIVI
+144 PWTPFYIFI
-153 MFLLHPWLGYL
+153 MFLLHPWLGFL

-172 SFVAWFSAQK
+172 SFLAWLSALK
-182 TKDSKD
+182 TKNSKD
-188 QSLEEETELNR
+188 QSLVEETELNS

-227 QVEVLKTGTEAE
+227 QSEVLKTSTEAE

-244 LTSTTKEITILKQ
+244 LTSTIKEITALKQ

-268 MKGELTVGAMIAANL
+268 MKGEISVGAMIAANL
-283 LMTRATAPLDTMVN
+283 LMTRATAPLDMMVY
-297 GWRGFKQSFEAAK
+297 GWRSFKQAFEAAK

-324 RGTSHVLKGAIQLQN
+324 RGRSLDLKGTIQLKD
-339 ISAQAI
+339 ISAQVA
-345 TRKTPILNEV
+345 TRKTPILNGV
-355 SLQVRPGEAIAV
+355 SLQVKPGEAIAV

-381 VLGVWPLFTGKVS
+381 ILGIWPSFTGTVS
-394 FDGIDIHELDREH
+394 FDGININDLDREH

-430 ARMSE
+430 ARMSN
-435 VDHEKVILAAQHVG
+435 VDHKKVILAAQHVG
-449 MHETILHLP
+449 MHEIILHLT
-458 SGYDHLIKGKGGA
+458 SGYDHQITGKGGA
-471 LSSGQKQRIALARA
+471 LSSGQKQRVALARA
-485 IYGTPQILIL
+485 IYGTPQILVL

-510 EEVLKELKSAGT
+510 EQVLKALKSEGV
-522 TIVLITHRESLL
+522 TIVLITHRDSLL
-534 AFVDRIVEMKSG
+534 AFVDRIVEMNYG
-546 QISHTR
+546 QISNIKDVPKDLPHT
-552 EVPMDLLHSQAKLSN
+552 PAKLTN